1 MAEENGHPPGL
12 MALLSRLAQTGVEV
26 LRNRGELIAVELQ
39 EEKSRLAEIL
49 FLGGIMLFAGFLG
62 AVLLTCLIIFL
73 FPANLRLYATLGFAV
88 LYFAAAVW
96 AALALKTALQ
106 RAPFDESLRQLK
118 KDRQWLESLK

>member
-1 MAEENGHPPGL
+1 MAEENNHSPGL
-12 MALLSRLAQTGVEV
+12 LALLSRLAQTGVEV

-39 EEKSRLAEIL
+39 EEKARLAEVL
-49 FLGGIMLFAGFLG
+49 FLAGIMLGAGFLG
-62 AVLLTCLIIFL
+62 TVLLTLLIIYL
-73 FPANLRLYATLGFAV
+73 FPANLRPYATLGFAV

-96 AALALKTALQ
+96 AALALKSALQ

>member
-12 MALLSRLAQTGVEV
+12 MSLVGRLARTGAEV

-39 EEKSRLAEIL
+39 EEKVRLAEVM
-49 FLGGIMLFAGFLG
+49 FLAGIMLFCGFL
-62 AVLLTCLIIFL
+62 AVLLATILIIYL
-73 FPANLRLYATLGFAV
+73 FPPALRPYATLGFV
-88 LYFAAAVW
+88 LVYLGAAAW
-96 AALALKTALQ
+96 AGFALKAALR

>member
-39 EEKSRLAEIL
+39 EEKARLAEIL
-49 FLGGIMLFAGFLG
+49 LLGGIMLFAGFLG
-62 AVLLTCLIIFL
+62 TVLVTFLVIFL
-73 FPANLRLYATLGFAV
+73 FPADLRTYAALGFAV

-96 AALALKTALQ
+96 AALALKSAMQ